1 MNFMKSKYVSGVS
14 LIFFLLFSFVI
25 TSCVEEG
32 DDDVCEVTVISSE
45 GGSVKVSDKDVMSGD
60 KVTLEATPEEG
71 YEFVSWTIDGVVVSE
86 ENPCLLVIT
95 ANSKIVANFKKK
107 EYSNTLDYDYVDMG
121 LSVKWATCNVGADS
135 PEEYGYYF
143 AWGEI
148 VPKNSYTI
156 ENYKWC
162 EGNFKSFTKYCIQEH
177 SGTVDNKTT
186 LEPEDDVAHIY
197 WGGSWRMPTIFE
209 VLELLENCTKEWV
222 SKNGVEGALFRSNI
236 NGNSIFMP
244 ATGFCEG
251 DKRFNDGSIGCY
263 YSSSLYALPATYKYT
278 SRAYYIYFNEFD
290 VPKWYSDYGYRY
302 YGRAVRPVSP

>member
-1 MNFMKSKYVSGVS
+1 MVCNGKKSCLNMNFMKSKYVSGVS
-14 LIFFLLFSFVI
+14 LILFLLFSFVI

-135 PEEYGYYF
+135 PSEISEEQ
-143 AWGEI
+143 
-148 VPKNSYTI
+148 
-156 ENYKWC
+156 
-162 EGNFKSFTKYCIQEH
+162 FK
-177 SGTVDNKTT
+177 
-186 LEPEDDVAHIY
+186 
-197 WGGSWRMPTIFE
+197 
-209 VLELLENCTKEWV
+209 ELGIKL
-222 SKNGVEGALFRSNI
+222 S
-236 NGNSIFMP
+236 
-244 ATGFCEG
+244 
-251 DKRFNDGSIGCY
+251 
-263 YSSSLYALPATYKYT
+263 
-278 SRAYYIYFNEFD
+278 
-290 VPKWYSDYGYRY
+290 
-302 YGRAVRPVSP
+302 